1 MNGHLHRISH
11 ITVAVFDI
19 EGLLNLALSGN
30 LVGGNRIGAVYRV
43 LQLIVKCQRFS
54 RCCLGFCGIKN
65 RNSSRPIRHIRAG
78 RALHLNRLLIPEIFG
93 AGGLRRSKGI
103 CNGKLRRT
111 GSGIVARSGKGNACL
126 IRDLCVIGTG
136 HGKVLA
142 FYQSIWL
149 LYLAKFT
156 Y

>member
-1 MNGHLHRISH
+1 MNGHLHRFSH
-11 ITVAVFDI
+11 IAGAVFDI
-19 EGLLNLALSGN
+19 KGLLNLALSGD

-65 RNSSRPIRHIRAG
+65 KSIGRAFCHICIG
-78 RALHLNRLLIPEIFG
+78 RALYLNRLLIPEIFG

-126 IRDLCVIGTG
+126 IRDLCVIGAG
-136 HGKVLA
+136 HGKVFA
-142 FYQSIWL
+142 FYQRICRSFMF
-149 LYLAKFT
+149 A
-156 Y
+156 